1 MKDSVKTP
9 CQVLLFEDRREY
21 ENRFV
26 RECQKGESKAWDDLV
41 GRHTRYVHN
50 LCYRFARRDCEAR
63 ELTQEIFLRV
73 FCSIHSFRP
82 EEQSFVAWLTLV
94 SRNLLIDNYRRNRRE
109 RTTVS
114 MEDQRPHLRV
124 LACTTERP
132 DGLYYRKETR
142 GLLRSALLKVPPYL
156 RETISLYEIH
166 ELQYRDIARV
176 QGIPIG
182 TVKSR
187 LKRGRTALAHLL
199 RKHKPVA

>member
-1 MKDSVKTP
+1 MQDSIQCP
-9 CQVLLFEDRREY
+9 HEILRLESRREQ

-26 RECQKGESKAWDDLV
+26 RECQTGDARAWDELV
-41 GRHTRYVHN
+41 ARHTRYVHN
-50 LCYRFARRDCEAR
+50 LCFRFTRRDCEAR

-73 FCSIHSFRP
+73 FCSLGSFRP

-109 RTTVS
+109 RMTVS
-114 MEDQRPHLRV
+114 IEDQRPHVRA
-124 LACTTERP
+124 LACPAEHP
-132 DGLYYRKETR
+132 DGIYNRKETR
-142 GLLRSALLKVPPYL
+142 GLLQSALLRVPPYL
-156 RETISLYEIH
+156 RETIALYEIH

-187 LKRGRTALAHLL
+187 LKRGRNALAHML
-199 RKHKPVA
+199 RKHKPTP